1 MKRGT
6 VTEKTVAVPFL
17 ERRQP
22 MEDTAILELYWARD
36 EQAIAETQKSYGKYC
51 YSIAYVT
58 PSITGI
64 IISRIAR

>member
-6 VTEKTVAVPFL
+6 VNRKNCGVPFL

-36 EQAIAETQKSYGKYC
+36 DRPSQRHKRATENTAI
-51 YSIAYVT
+51 VLL
-58 PSITGI
+58 
-64 IISRIAR
+64 IISCMTEKIPKNV

>member
-36 EQAIAETQKSYGKYC
+36 EQAIAETQKSYGKDRK
-51 YSIAYVT
+51 SVV
-58 PSITGI
+58 
-64 IISRIAR
+64 